1 MFLFKTMHYTSIGLL
16 CSVIYRGAAARWSV
30 YKRQM
35 QLGTGNNWEP
45 YVWSDAE
52 LTEVGSRKP
61 VAFHGLW
68 IWSTARTHLSTGRW
82 DLPFTHRQW
91 HLTKPTWAA
100 CSTSSMQPVLRET
113 QDLLSWKE
121 PIRNI
126 ESSSHPCIGQPQNST
141 HVSKG
146 VVQLLLEQ
154 SCCRNTIRGFY
165 LHPALQA
172 KMHLSPA
179 ESHTS
184 VSNIAHTP
192 RQCTQA
198 TFRQTWPAP
207 QLPGLSGDVC
217 GIRCYF
223 AEDNMKTPNH
233 SASVFKTTSQVK
245 GTHTSYTHTT
255 TSGSISDLFAQ
266 LVRSQFVPEQKPQTF
281 G

>member
-1 MFLFKTMHYTSIGLL
+1 MGQGSKRGLRSSRCPVPGICSQSGAGVDVETHMDVPLIPPWLSPTKDETQQQSCQGNNIEKRQFKERELYFFLLMFLFKTMHSTSIGLF

-61 VAFHGLW
+61 VAFHALW
-68 IWSTARTHLSTGRW
+68 IRSTARTHLSTGRW

-91 HLTKPTWAA
+91 HLTKPTGAA

-146 VVQLLLEQ
+146 IVQLLLEQ

-165 LHPALQA
+165 LRPALQQ
-172 KMHLSPA
+172 K
-179 ESHTS
+179 
-184 VSNIAHTP
+184 
-192 RQCTQA
+192 CT
-198 TFRQTWPAP
+198 
-207 QLPGLSGDVC
+207 
-217 GIRCYF
+217 
-223 AEDNMKTPNH
+223 
-233 SASVFKTTSQVK
+233 
-245 GTHTSYTHTT
+245 
-255 TSGSISDLFAQ
+255 
-266 LVRSQFVPEQKPQTF
+266 
-281 G
+281 